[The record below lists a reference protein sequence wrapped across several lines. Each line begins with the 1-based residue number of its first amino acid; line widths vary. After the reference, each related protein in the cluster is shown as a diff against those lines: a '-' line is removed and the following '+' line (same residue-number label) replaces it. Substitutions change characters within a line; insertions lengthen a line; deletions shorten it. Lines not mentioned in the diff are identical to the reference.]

1 MDFTYVIILAAVLV
15 ISPFVLR
22 LAASQKKET
31 KQQLKNIFLSMLSA
45 QFLLGYFA
53 GLKVFL
59 VISVIQIL
67 ILLVGKSFST
77 LVVVLNFIN
86 SAVIFM
92 EMIRLSNKLG
102 YQLVS
107 LPAIGA
113 VFLVLFGNIIGLA
126 YINKN
131 KFLLK
136 KYF

>member
-1 MDFTYVIILAAVLV
+1 MDFTYVIILAAVLI

-22 LAASQKKET
+22 LASSQNRET
-31 KQQLKNIFLSMLSA
+31 KQQLKFIFLFLLSA
-45 QFLLGYFA
+45 QILLGYFA

-67 ILLVGKSFST
+67 ILLAGKSFST